1 MYFLMELHEDLSSR
15 QYWRINFHIAHNSYT
30 NADELFI
37 VLQNLYSQTKLMG
50 WKMRNPNKNKYIFNS
65 WNTEIKL
72 FRVTP
77 GITLDK
83 LAIAISI
90 KNV

>member
-1 MYFLMELHEDLSSR
+1 MELHKDLSSR

-37 VLQNLYSQTKLMG
+37 ILQNLYSNSGGFWG
-50 WKMRNPNKNKYIFNS
+50 WKIRNPNKNKYIFNS
-65 WNTEIKL
+65 WETEIKL
-72 FRVTP
+72 FQVTP

-83 LAIAISI
+83 LAIAMSI

>member
-1 MYFLMELHEDLSSR
+1 MDLHEEISYR

-37 VLQNLYSQTKLMG
+37 VLQNLYSQSKLMG
-50 WKMRNPNKNKYIFNS
+50 WKIRNPDKNKYIFNS

-72 FRVTP
+72 FQVTP
-77 GITLDK
+77 AITLDK
-83 LAIAISI
+83 LAITMSI
-90 KNV
+90 RSV